1 MTKRVLF
8 TPNAPKPIGPY
19 SQAVEAAGF
28 VFVSGQIP
36 IDPQTGNIVEGGI
49 KEQTKRVLENIKAI
63 LEESG
68 LTMED
73 VVYATVFLKD
83 IRLFN
88 EFNEVYSQYFHRE
101 PPARVTVQVADLPR
115 GALVEISVI
124 AFKKS

>member
-1 MTKRVLF
+1 MTKRILF